1 MKDYWCIPPKGN
13 DRFEA
18 AMEDI
23 LDIYEFRTIRKLPVV
38 CMDEKPYQCLS
49 EIRES
54 LPLRPEDDTKI
65 DSEYFCEGTCNIF
78 IFTELLREWHYS
90 NVRKKR
96 TALDWAEEIKYLQ
109 TEYYSDHPKI
119 VLVLNSLPHMIGSLC
134 KKYPAQEARSYTK
147 SDWKYIIHPTWKLA
161 ENIAENEL
169 NVMTRQCLAWRLNS
183 ISKDYQE
190 LKPWENMRSAGC
202 NHFTPLETCIK
213 LHSLYPKFES
223 TKEVHLSV
231 IITINTIRSVH

>member
-1 MKDYWCIPPKGN
+1 MQTGWQDDEGVTDTYRPWTVPDGHARSTLRLLEKIRLELDLPVGREAIRLALKNKLRPHMKNYWCIPPKGN

-96 TALDWAEEIKYLQ
+96 TALD
-109 TEYYSDHPKI
+109 
-119 VLVLNSLPHMIGSLC
+119 
-134 KKYPAQEARSYTK
+134 
-147 SDWKYIIHPTWKLA
+147 
-161 ENIAENEL
+161 
-169 NVMTRQCLAWRLNS
+169 
-183 ISKDYQE
+183 
-190 LKPWENMRSAGC
+190 
-202 NHFTPLETCIK
+202 
-213 LHSLYPKFES
+213 
-223 TKEVHLSV
+223 
-231 IITINTIRSVH
+231 

>member
-1 MKDYWCIPPKGN
+1 MLSKPIGTEVKFASVSYINADCRFLWSQQSKGIQYRLCLCKRWYSCYHYHQNQPQSPFQCQAQTGWQDDEGVTDTYRPWTVPDGHARSTLRLLEKIRLELDLPVGREAIRLALKNKLRPHMKDYWCIPPKGN

-96 TALDWAEEIKYLQ
+96 TALD
-109 TEYYSDHPKI
+109 
-119 VLVLNSLPHMIGSLC
+119 
-134 KKYPAQEARSYTK
+134 
-147 SDWKYIIHPTWKLA
+147 
-161 ENIAENEL
+161 
-169 NVMTRQCLAWRLNS
+169 
-183 ISKDYQE
+183 
-190 LKPWENMRSAGC
+190 
-202 NHFTPLETCIK
+202 
-213 LHSLYPKFES
+213 
-223 TKEVHLSV
+223 
-231 IITINTIRSVH
+231 